1 MADSS
6 PSHDYNQADHQG
18 GEPLEGGTGKNAGLA
33 NGLGQ
38 RLRRWRN
45 LKQGGLL
52 PLIGFSTISVGK
64 ESTLFPA
71 KEPKKCKSRGDFWDI
86 AFEPSR
92 TSGQGPCTPKGD
104 FGEFWAKIWDIG
116 TFNMYKTQFNVH
128 KTQWALGTTSQGVGG
143 AHGTF

>member
-71 KEPKKCKSRGDFWDI
+71 KEPKKCKSRDVSKCPI
-86 AFEPSR
+86 RP
-92 TSGQGPCTPKGD
+92 PPPPP
-104 FGEFWAKIWDIG
+104 G
-116 TFNMYKTQFNVH
+116 T
-128 KTQWALGTTSQGVGG
+128 LPP
-143 AHGTF
+143 